1 MKLINNVILLAFV
14 FASGCCNSQN
24 SKPDPASLKNVFK
37 ADFRIGTALSAD
49 QIDEKD
55 VSVNE
60 LIRKEFNAIT
70 AENIMKSMFIH
81 PAKDKYD
88 FALTDKFV
96 AYGKKNKMFIH
107 GHTLIWHS
115 QLAPWMAEI
124 KDSTEMKAF
133 MKDHITTIVSKYK
146 GRIDS
151 WDVVNEALNEDGTL
165 RKSVFL
171 NTIGPDYLPD
181 AFKLAAKADPK
192 VDLYYNDYNICEPQ
206 KREGVIELVKNI
218 KAHGGKIDGVGIQ
231 GHWRLESPTLEEI
244 EKSILAY
251 SALGLKV
258 AFTELDITVLPNPWD
273 LQGADVNQNF
283 EGSAKMN
290 PYPKALPD
298 SIQTRLADR
307 YASIFK
313 LFLKHKDKISRV
325 TFWGVHDG
333 QSWLNDWPIKGRTNY
348 PLLFDSALKPKKAYN
363 AVMELKE
370 IKNKSMVKKPSFK
383 N

>member
-1 MKLINNVILLAFV
+1 MKLIKPCLLTITALLLV
-14 FASGCCNSQN
+14 NCNSKKEI
-24 SKPDPASLKNVFK
+24 SSLKDAYKN
-37 ADFRIGTALSAD
+37 DFYIGTALSAD
-49 QIDEKD
+49 QIEEKD
-55 VSVNE
+55 LKVDS

-70 AENIMKSMFIH
+70 AENIMKSMFMH
-81 PAKDKYD
+81 PQKDKYD

-96 AYGKKNKMFIH
+96 AYGEKNKMFIH

-115 QLAPWMAEI
+115 QLAPWMQKI

-171 NTIGPDYLPD
+171 TALGEHYLAD
-181 AFKLAAKADPK
+181 AFKLAAAADPK
-192 VDLYYNDYNICEPQ
+192 VDLYYNDYNNEEPA
-206 KREGVIELVKNI
+206 KRDGTINLIKKI
-218 KAHGGKIDGVGIQ
+218 KAAGGKVDGVGIQ
-231 GHWRLESPTLEEI
+231 AHWRLESPSLEVI
-244 EKSILAY
+244 ENSILEY
-251 SALGLKV
+251 SKLGLKI

-273 LQGADVNQNF
+273 LKGADVNQNF

-290 PYPKALPD
+290 PYPKTLPD
-298 SIQTRLADR
+298 SIQNKLAYR

-325 TFWGVHDG
+325 TFWGVHDE
-333 QSWLNDWPIKGRTNY
+333 QSWLNGWPIKGRTNY
-348 PLLFDSALKPKKAYN
+348 PLLFDTRLKHKKAYDS
-363 AVMELKE
+363 VMELK
-370 IKNKSMVKKPSFK
+370 NVKK
-383 N
+383 

>member
-1 MKLINNVILLAFV
+1 MKCIKPYLFAVTTLLAV
-14 FASGCCNSQN
+14 SCTLQ
-24 SKPDPASLKNVFK
+24 KETASLKDVYKN
-37 ADFRIGTALSAD
+37 DFYIGTALSAN
-49 QIDEKD
+49 QIEEKD
-55 VSVNE
+55 KKEDS

-70 AENIMKSMFIH
+70 AENIMKSMFTH
-81 PAKDKYD
+81 PQKDKYD
-88 FALTDKFV
+88 FTLSDKFV
-96 AYGKKNKMFIH
+96 AYGEKNKMFIH

-115 QLAPWMAEI
+115 QLAPWMEKIA
-124 KDSTEMKAF
+124 DSTEMKAF

-146 GRIDS
+146 GRINS

-171 NTIGPDYLPD
+171 NTLGEKYLVD
-181 AFKLAAKADPK
+181 AFKLAEKADPK
-192 VDLYYNDYNICEPQ
+192 AELYYNDYNIEEPA
-206 KREGVIELVKNI
+206 KRAGAIALIKKI
-218 KAHGGKIDGVGIQ
+218 KAEGGKVDGVGIQ
-231 GHWRLESPTLEEI
+231 GHWRLESPSIEEI
-244 EKSILAY
+244 EKSILDY
-251 SALGLKV
+251 SALGIKV

-273 LQGADVNQNF
+273 LKGADVNQNF

-298 SIQTRLADR
+298 SVQTKLSER

-348 PLLFDSALKPKKAYN
+348 PLLFDKDLKHKPAYES
-363 AVMELKE
+363 VLKLKDAKE
-370 IKNKSMVKKPSFK
+370 
-383 N
+383 

>member
-1 MKLINNVILLAFV
+1 MKFIKPYLFAVTTLLAV
-14 FASGCCNSQN
+14 SCTLQ
-24 SKPDPASLKNVFK
+24 KETASLRDVYKN
-37 ADFRIGTALSAD
+37 DFYIGTALSAN
-49 QIDEKD
+49 QIEEKD
-55 VSVNE
+55 KKEDS

-70 AENIMKSMFIH
+70 AENIMKSMFTH
-81 PAKDKYD
+81 PQKDKYD
-88 FALTDKFV
+88 FTLSDKFV
-96 AYGKKNKMFIH
+96 AYGEKNKMFIH

-115 QLAPWMAEI
+115 QLAPWMEKIA
-124 KDSTEMKAF
+124 DSTEMKAF

-146 GRIDS
+146 GRINS

-171 NTIGPDYLPD
+171 NTLGEKYLVD
-181 AFKLAAKADPK
+181 AFKLAEKADPK
-192 VDLYYNDYNICEPQ
+192 AKLYYNDYNIEEPA
-206 KREGVIELVKNI
+206 KRAGAIALIKKI
-218 KAHGGKIDGVGIQ
+218 KAEGGKVDGVGIQ
-231 GHWRLESPTLEEI
+231 GHWRLESPSIEEI
-244 EKSILAY
+244 EKSILEY
-251 SALGLKV
+251 SALGIKV

-273 LQGADVNQNF
+273 LKGADVNQNF

-298 SIQTRLADR
+298 SVQTKLSER

-348 PLLFDSALKPKKAYN
+348 PLLFDRDLKHKPAY
-363 AVMELKE
+363 ESILKLKDAKE
-370 IKNKSMVKKPSFK
+370 
-383 N
+383 

>member
-1 MKLINNVILLAFV
+1 MKCIKTSLFAFTALLTI
-14 FASGCCNSQN
+14 SCTSQKEN
-24 SKPDPASLKNVFK
+24 ASLKDAYK
-37 ADFRIGTALSAD
+37 DDFYIGTALSAD
-49 QIDEKD
+49 QIEQKD
-55 VSVNE
+55 QKEDS

-70 AENIMKSMFIH
+70 AENIMKSMYTH
-81 PAKDKYD
+81 PQKDKYD
-88 FALTDKFV
+88 FALSDKFV
-96 AYGKKNKMFIH
+96 EYGEKNKMFIH

-115 QLAPWMAEI
+115 QLAPWMEKIA
-124 KDSTEMKAF
+124 DSTEMKAF

-165 RKSVFL
+165 RQSVFL
-171 NTIGPDYLPD
+171 KTLGEKYLVD

-192 VDLYYNDYNICEPQ
+192 AELYYNDYNIEEPA
-206 KREGVIELVKNI
+206 KRAGAIALIKKI
-218 KAHGGKIDGVGIQ
+218 KAEGGKVDGVGIQ
-231 GHWRLESPTLEEI
+231 GHWRLQSPSLEEI
-244 EKSILAY
+244 EKSILEY
-251 SALGLKV
+251 SALGVKV

-273 LQGADVNQNF
+273 LKGADVNQNF

-298 SIQTRLADR
+298 SIQNKLAER

-333 QSWLNDWPIKGRTNY
+333 QSWLNGWPIKGRTNY
-348 PLLFDSALKPKKAYN
+348 PLPFDKQLQHKPAY
-363 AVMELKE
+363 ESILQLKE
-370 IKNKSMVKKPSFK
+370 SKQ
-383 N
+383 

>member
-1 MKLINNVILLAFV
+1 MKLIKPCLLAITTLLFV
-14 FASGCCNSQN
+14 NCT
-24 SKPDPASLKNVFK
+24 SKKEVTSLKDAYKN
-37 ADFRIGTALSAD
+37 DFYIGTALSAD
-49 QIDEKD
+49 QIQEKNQKED
-55 VSVNE
+55 S

-70 AENIMKSMFIH
+70 AENIMKSMFVQ
-81 PAKDKYD
+81 PEKGKYD

-96 AYGKKNKMFIH
+96 AYGEKNKMFIH

-115 QLAPWMAEI
+115 QLAPWMEKI

-146 GRIDS
+146 GKIHS

-171 NTIGPDYLPD
+171 NTLGEQYLID
-181 AFKLAAKADPK
+181 AFKLAAAADPK
-192 VDLYYNDYNICEPQ
+192 VDLYYNDYNNEEPA
-206 KREGVIELVKNI
+206 KRKGNLDLIKKI
-218 KAHGGKIDGVGIQ
+218 KAGGGKIDGVGIQ
-231 GHWRLESPTLEEI
+231 AHWRLDSPSIEEI
-244 EKSILAY
+244 EKSILEY
-251 SALGLKV
+251 SALGVKV

-273 LQGADVNQNF
+273 LKGADVNQNF
-283 EGSAKMN
+283 EGNAKMN
-290 PYPKALPD
+290 PYPKTLPD
-298 SIQTRLADR
+298 SIQNKLADR

-348 PLLFDSALKPKKAYN
+348 PLLFDTQLKPKQSYHNVLK
-363 AVMELKE
+363 LKE
-370 IKNKSMVKKPSFK
+370 VQE
-383 N
+383 

>member
-1 MKLINNVILLAFV
+1 MKFIKPYLFAVTTLLAV
-14 FASGCCNSQN
+14 SCTLQ
-24 SKPDPASLKNVFK
+24 KETASLKDVYKN
-37 ADFRIGTALSAD
+37 DFYIGTALSAN
-49 QIDEKD
+49 QIEEKD
-55 VSVNE
+55 KKEDS

-70 AENIMKSMFIH
+70 AENIMKSMFTH
-81 PAKDKYD
+81 PQKDKYD
-88 FALTDKFV
+88 FTLSDKFV
-96 AYGKKNKMFIH
+96 AYGEKNKMFIH

-115 QLAPWMAEI
+115 QLAPWMEKIA
-124 KDSTEMKAF
+124 DSTEMKAF

-146 GRIDS
+146 GRINS

-171 NTIGPDYLPD
+171 NTLGEKYLVD
-181 AFKLAAKADPK
+181 AFKLAEKADPK
-192 VDLYYNDYNICEPQ
+192 AKLYYNDYNIEEPA
-206 KREGVIELVKNI
+206 KRAGAIALIKKI
-218 KAHGGKIDGVGIQ
+218 KAEGGKVDGVGIQ
-231 GHWRLESPTLEEI
+231 GHWRLESPSIEEI
-244 EKSILAY
+244 EKSILEY
-251 SALGLKV
+251 SALGIKV

-273 LQGADVNQNF
+273 LKGADVNQNF

-298 SIQTRLADR
+298 SVQTKLSER

-348 PLLFDSALKPKKAYN
+348 PLLFDKDLKHKPAYES
-363 AVMELKE
+363 VLKLKE
-370 IKNKSMVKKPSFK
+370 TKE
-383 N
+383 